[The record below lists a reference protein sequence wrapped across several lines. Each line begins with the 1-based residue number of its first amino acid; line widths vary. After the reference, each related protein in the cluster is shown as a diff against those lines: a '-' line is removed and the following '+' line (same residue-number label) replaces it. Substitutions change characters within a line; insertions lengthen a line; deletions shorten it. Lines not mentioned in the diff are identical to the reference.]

1 MATPDV
7 YTIPSRAEYPSW
19 VQYFAATFP
28 EHLPALMDMINTR
41 LNPPARIEKLKE
53 VVFTQTAINKRQ
65 NYVDNYRE
73 AVADDNKNLMA
84 KYRERYDDLNRKYH
98 FDILGTSIFDDLT
111 LPQAEEEQKRLG
123 EREVTPAN
131 PPYSIDEVGQYIVQV
146 VNKTDKL
153 MRERGVTHDIPPEQI
168 ATAVAGLLFK
178 SWVYDDFSGEAIQDP
193 TVIDYGMLWS
203 PEQIDKHG
211 GLFQFTRTE
220 VIDELGTLR
229 ETSMPFPQDT
239 LDAIGDVLQSESDIL
254 SMNPDLLLRSDK
266 MWVAMEQ
273 AQKAGLYT
281 ASEMQVIRMAIED
294 VEINEETARE
304 FLNDMGIDPGGNAV
318 ETLDN
323 VTASFMETMS
333 DRMGDL
339 VDQSATLPNMPGSL
353 YEFAIQTNSPAY
365 GGRGP
370 EDVFP
375 MFGAEEKQYQE
386 DYKLF
391 TDFNWDFNKTAEEN
405 ALKYF
410 NNISGTHE
418 GVTYKLN
425 PSGESW
431 PGEIGGL
438 RPDITRANLKKATK
452 YHRDSTITTMG
463 ESTVFA
469 DYNAAV
475 ADPERGPSLAEAFAA
490 FSPFIDGWGS
500 PDSANEIIRGPEI
513 TRSLSLMKVENW
525 EDRVESGKERLQI
538 AKDYLDRMPEIIQNA
553 DAAMLKQL
561 YPVITKYLIPGS
573 GLSDGI
579 YSLDD
584 LVNLEELAAEVKDK
598 YVDLVINKPFK
609 STDAPYSRF
618 NAIVGHMVRVG
629 GEQGLSLGQ
638 ERALKKVDIATI
650 EGLSEMTRGYASI
663 AEAIGDE
670 SFRSVLFDAVGRGH
684 DILDQ
689 ERQQQHRADIDA
701 EGAIQKSKRDQLK
714 AQQNERDRERAELN
728 SNISQ
733 KIFKELQVRGI
744 VGRNSSPEF
753 AAHIS
758 DTVIPDLVKR
768 ISDYGGVDTE
778 TDLTSHIDD
787 AFGRMTWSRE
797 STSKRYREF
806 PAAYDDPSAVDVS
819 LTGDA
824 AFAADQSGTRR
835 GRPTGRASTGYLPAY
850 DIFEEDFTRQWQGE
864 LERGAFYDKKGDV
877 LTPPGVPGMHKGVA
891 GFRIV
896 NRYQP
901 APPPEP
907 TFDISSLRPELQ
919 EMGVRRPEFASYLQS
934 RMQDPGYM
942 QKFKELGRTRV
953 DAEGADAIIRGVR
966 NEEGKVVTP
975 GFETKAAKDR
985 YGYRQSTEFQ
995 ERQASLQYAQE
1006 SIDQAR
1012 AEDNVG
1018 ARKAFEKLQRN
1029 LTQEERD
1036 READISRYTGP
1047 DFQRA
1052 VYQLKTTPGMTSEEY
1067 YRSRI
1072 PGFEEEFKG
1081 SVFYEEEQ
1089 KRLTREREREE
1100 ATAESQRRA
1109 RLRRGGGSGGRA
1121 MAVFRQAR
1129 V

>member
-1 MATPDV
+1 MADPDV
-7 YTIPSRAEYPSW
+7 YTIPSMLRAEYPSW

-28 EHLPALMDMINTR
+28 EHLPELMDMINTR
-41 LNPPARIEKLKE
+41 LNPPTRIEKLKE
-53 VVFTQTAINKRQ
+53 VVFTQIAIDKRQ
-65 NYVDNYRE
+65 KVVDNYRE
-73 AVADDNKNLMA
+73 AVADDNKKVMA
-84 KYRERYDDLNRKYH
+84 KYRERYDDLNREYH

-111 LPQAEEEQKRLG
+111 LEQAEEEQKRLG

-131 PPYSIDEVGQYIVQV
+131 PPYSIDEVRQYITEVADR
-146 VNKTDKL
+146 TDKL

-168 ATAVAGLLFK
+168 TTAVARLLFK
-178 SWVYDDFSGEAIQDP
+178 SWIYDDFSGEAIQDP

-211 GLFQFTRTE
+211 DLFQFTRTE

-229 ETSMPFPQDT
+229 ETSIPFPQDA
-239 LDAIGDVLQSESDIL
+239 LDAIGDVLESESDIL

-281 ASEMQVIRMAIED
+281 ASEMQVIRMVIED

-304 FLNDMGIDPGGNAV
+304 FLNDMRIDPGGNAV

-339 VDQSATLPNMPGSL
+339 VDQSATLPNMAGSL

-513 TRSLSLMKVENW
+513 TRSLSLMKAENW
-525 EDRVESGKERLQI
+525 SDRVKTGSERLKI
-538 AKDYLDRMPEIIQNA
+538 AKEYLDRIPEIIETA

-561 YPVITKYLIPGS
+561 YPVITQYLVPGS

-584 LVNLEELAAEVKDK
+584 LLNVEELATKIQDK
-598 YVDLVINKPFK
+598 YVDLVINKPFR
-609 STDAPYSRF
+609 STDAPYSRYK
-618 NAIVGHMVRVG
+618 AIVGHMVRVG

-638 ERALKKVDIATI
+638 GRALEKVDIATI

-670 SFRSVLFDAVGRGH
+670 SFRSTLFDAVGRGH

-701 EGAIQKSKRDQLK
+701 EGAIQKSKRDRSK

-787 AFGRMTWSRE
+787 AFGRMTWA
-797 STSKRYREF
+797 
-806 PAAYDDPSAVDVS
+806 PAG
-819 LTGDA
+819 TG
-824 AFAADQSGTRR
+824 R

-877 LTPPGVPGMHKGVA
+877 LTPPGVAGMHKGVA

-966 NEEGKVVTP
+966 NEEGKVITP

-1012 AEDNVG
+1012 AEGNVG

-1100 ATAESQRRA
+1100 TTAEAQRRA
-1109 RLRRGGGSGGRA
+1109 RLRRGGGGAGRA